1 MKSIDRRL
9 GKLEDRLGIATNR
22 PRVVVVMSDLVGRGL
37 DDDTCLQILR
47 EGGFPPA
54 NAVSTVDLCEIPGG
68 LNAKETERFIREN
81 GAKIC
86 GIGSAQSQGPTVKED
101 CGSVP
106 RRQRSESGSLRIVV
120 EDVEDGGVA
129 R

>member
-1 MKSIDRRL
+1 MKSIEQRL
-9 GKLEDRLGIATNR
+9 GKLEDRLGITTNR
-22 PRVVVVMSDLVGRGL
+22 PRVVVIMSDLVGRGL

-54 NAVSTVDLCEIPGG
+54 GDVATVDLCEIPGR
-68 LNAKETERFIREN
+68 LSAEETETFIREN

-86 GIGSAQSQGPTVKED
+86 GPDNAQSQVLTVKED
-101 CGSVP
+101 NTNAQRRRRSGPGSF
-106 RRQRSESGSLRIVV
+106 RIVV
-120 EDVEDGGVA
+120 EDVEDDDA

>member
-9 GKLEDRLGIATNR
+9 GRLEVKLGIATNR
-22 PRVVVVMSDLVGRGL
+22 PSVVVVMSDLIGRGL

-54 NAVSTVDLCEIPGG
+54 DAVATVDLCEIPGG
-68 LNAKETERFIREN
+68 LSAEETERLIREN

-86 GIGSAQSQGPTVKED
+86 GSQLPTIKMKW
-101 CGSVP
+101 P
-106 RRQRSESGSLRIVV
+106 
-120 EDVEDGGVA
+120 A
-129 R
+129 RFP

>member
-9 GKLEDRLGIATNR
+9 GKLEDKLGIATNR
-22 PRVVVVMSDLVGRGL
+22 PRVVVIMSDLVGRGL

-54 NAVSTVDLCEIPGG
+54 GDVATVDLCDIPGG
-68 LNAKETERFIREN
+68 LSAEETETFIREN

-86 GIGSAQSQGPTVKED
+86 GTDSAQGRIPTDQKDHTNAQRRRRSGP
-101 CGSVP
+101 GSF
-106 RRQRSESGSLRIVV
+106 RIVV
-120 EDVEDGGVA
+120 EDVEDD
-129 R
+129 

>member
-9 GKLEDRLGIATNR
+9 GKLEDKLGIATNR
-22 PRVVVVMSDLVGRGL
+22 PRVVVIVSDLVGRGL

-54 NAVSTVDLCEIPGG
+54 NAVSTVDLCEIPVG
-68 LNAKETERFIREN
+68 LSAKETERFIREN

-86 GIGSAQSQGPTVKED
+86 GIGSAQSQGSTVNGE
-101 CGSVP
+101 SVP
-106 RRQRSESGSLRIVV
+106 RRQRSGSLRIVV
-120 EDVEDGGVA
+120 EDGGGA